1 MYCYH
6 MIEVLHCIS
15 IAFYYL
21 CTSWVGIILGKNII
35 MSWNWNHFFHIMKN
49 LKYCFHCTYLL
60 CFLYTVII
68 STQKFMEGRKIQ
80 EDSKTK
86 LSSLQYPSVSVCV
99 EYTYK
104 KYIDDD
110 LTSVNFTME
119 QVENLVKSKVWKRNE
134 TFYFVNHKT
143 SARDDYPCMTRNDS
157 SDPGRPCTFPFQ
169 YSAYSNKRNGVT
181 FYNCSNIVSQE
192 PWCYTKVDNQSH
204 HCEYSRSRE
213 TINLHLMF

>member
-1 MYCYH
+1 
-6 MIEVLHCIS
+6 
-15 IAFYYL
+15 
-21 CTSWVGIILGKNII
+21 
-35 MSWNWNHFFHIMKN
+35 MKN
-49 LKYCFHCTYLL
+49 LRYCFHCLYLL
-60 CFLYTVII
+60 CFLYIVII
-68 STQKFMEGRKIQ
+68 STQKFLEGRKMQ

-86 LSSLQYPSVSVCV
+86 FSSLQYPSVSVCV

-104 KYIDDD
+104 KYIDDE
-110 LTSVNFTME
+110 LTSANMTME
-119 QVENLVKSKVWKRNE
+119 QVENLVQSKVWKRNE

-143 SARDDYPCMTRNDS
+143 SARDDYPCMTRSDS

-204 HCEYSRSRE
+204 HCEYSWSWE
-213 TINLHLMF
+213 PNLYLLFQ

>member
-1 MYCYH
+1 M
-6 MIEVLHCIS
+6 
-15 IAFYYL
+15 
-21 CTSWVGIILGKNII
+21 
-35 MSWNWNHFFHIMKN
+35 
-49 LKYCFHCTYLL
+49 
-60 CFLYTVII
+60 
-68 STQKFMEGRKIQ
+68 Q

-86 LSSLQYPSVSVCV
+86 FSSLQYPSVSVCV

-104 KYIDDD
+104 KYIDDE
-110 LTSVNFTME
+110 LTSANMTME
-119 QVENLVKSKVWKRNE
+119 QVENLVQSKVWKRNE

-143 SARDDYPCMTRNDS
+143 SARADYPCMTRSDS

-204 HCEYSRSRE
+204 HCEFRKIELGTKFIFVVSVMTDLKYWGLCNSKE
-213 TINLHLMF
+213 KCCIKVFL